1 MSLVSG
7 LETIKSGCDT
17 SWDLPN
23 ITKKSECMFWE
34 AIVQV
39 DVYLRSL
46 RPPAAGNV
54 QRLLNT
60 NIDYPTFLRLTEMDR
75 ILEIVQNQKTAMNKL
90 VEWLN
95 TELTDKINE
104 RFKGLQTYFQMVE
117 TFEKVKAKADVNF
130 INQRVGKYKSE
141 IGSLSKQLGDKFNE
155 ILNLAIAAVAR
166 EIAED
171 TTQVW
176 LAAAVVIKEP
186 PRKAFWRLKCGRL
199 WTDQRSWR
207 EV

>member
-1 MSLVSG
+1 
-7 LETIKSGCDT
+7 
-17 SWDLPN
+17 
-23 ITKKSECMFWE
+23 
-34 AIVQV
+34 
-39 DVYLRSL
+39 
-46 RPPAAGNV
+46 
-54 QRLLNT
+54 
-60 NIDYPTFLRLTEMDR
+60 MDR

-95 TELTDKINE
+95 TELTKKINE

-117 TFEKVKAKADVNF
+117 TFEQVKAKADVNF

-171 TTQVW
+171 TTQV
-176 LAAAVVIKEP
+176 
-186 PRKAFWRLKCGRL
+186 
-199 WTDQRSWR
+199 
-207 EV
+207 

>member
-1 MSLVSG
+1 
-7 LETIKSGCDT
+7 
-17 SWDLPN
+17 
-23 ITKKSECMFWE
+23 
-34 AIVQV
+34 
-39 DVYLRSL
+39 
-46 RPPAAGNV
+46 
-54 QRLLNT
+54 
-60 NIDYPTFLRLTEMDR
+60 MDR
-75 ILEIVQNQKTAMNKL
+75 ILEIFQNQKTAMNKL

-95 TELTDKINE
+95 TELTEKINE

-171 TTQVW
+171 TTQV
-176 LAAAVVIKEP
+176 
-186 PRKAFWRLKCGRL
+186 
-199 WTDQRSWR
+199 
-207 EV
+207 

>member
-46 RPPAAGNV
+46 RPPVAGNV

-90 VEWLN
+90 AEWLN
-95 TELTDKINE
+95 TELTEKINE

-117 TFEKVKAKADVNF
+117 TFEKVKAKANVNF

-171 TTQVW
+171 ITQV
-176 LAAAVVIKEP
+176 
-186 PRKAFWRLKCGRL
+186 
-199 WTDQRSWR
+199 
-207 EV
+207 

>member
-1 MSLVSG
+1 
-7 LETIKSGCDT
+7 
-17 SWDLPN
+17 
-23 ITKKSECMFWE
+23 
-34 AIVQV
+34 
-39 DVYLRSL
+39 
-46 RPPAAGNV
+46 
-54 QRLLNT
+54 
-60 NIDYPTFLRLTEMDR
+60 MDR

-95 TELTDKINE
+95 TELTEKINK

-141 IGSLSKQLGDKFNE
+141 IVSLSKQLGDKFNE

-171 TTQVW
+171 ITQV
-176 LAAAVVIKEP
+176 
-186 PRKAFWRLKCGRL
+186 
-199 WTDQRSWR
+199 
-207 EV
+207 

>member
-1 MSLVSG
+1 MSFVSG

-23 ITKKSECMFWE
+23 ITKSEYMFWE

-46 RPPAAGNV
+46 RPPAAWNV
-54 QRLLNT
+54 QKLLNT

-95 TELTDKINE
+95 TELTKKINE

-117 TFEKVKAKADVNF
+117 TFK
-130 INQRVGKYKSE
+130 
-141 IGSLSKQLGDKFNE
+141 
-155 ILNLAIAAVAR
+155 
-166 EIAED
+166 
-171 TTQVW
+171 
-176 LAAAVVIKEP
+176 
-186 PRKAFWRLKCGRL
+186 
-199 WTDQRSWR
+199 
-207 EV
+207 